1 MCTCC
6 QILYQRGNLGDRVL
20 KVLNAQPSCIKDCLV
35 PGMEAP
41 PPYLEVQGSCVR
53 FRVLRCIE
61 DTQNAG

>member
-41 PPYLEVQGSCVR
+41 PPSREVQGSCVR
-53 FRVLRCIE
+53 FRVL
-61 DTQNAG
+61 